1 MSFEMESLESKDNL
15 QGHKVVNTEEVTSIV
30 NGIVGVNTSNGTITV
45 ELSHNPPTEPVKND
59 FSVYQYVGD
68 KPPVIIT
75 PSAMTWSS
83 HSRKIVLSVPVLPH
97 EPIEQEITYGVSYK
111 NGVVIE
117 GEKITISSGLSI
129 LSDGFAQ
136 CVIAAPQQEDDAQAY
151 AAACKLRKYV
161 EMATGIELS
170 LVPYG
175 TEIQDHLLPIYI
187 GVTGSLSHDSIQNQ
201 LQKLDGDCFIID
213 CNVDGITIIGSTGW
227 GTEFGVNEF
236 LEAYVGVRWLLPG
249 TDGEHVPFTSRLT
262 VPIGMRAQKPS
273 FFSRTFGSAD
283 KSENWNRDN
292 RIYPRIFT
300 NHVMFQL
307 FDPEKYL
314 ADHPEW
320 YPTTIKPEMIGGWQP
335 CYSNLETA
343 DIAIELINQYFED
356 NPNAES
362 YSLSVN
368 DGGGYCEEDPNHPSY
383 EESKLNS
390 LGMSHMSD
398 IYFKWIQKVAEGVL
412 ARHSNKYLAALAY
425 HETYDPPSIE
435 SNVKLPPNV
444 LVYITDERMNWA
456 NSERRAVGHNLTER
470 WLEVAPGA
478 SFYDYFYGGP
488 YVLPRPY
495 FHHMGEYYRYA
506 SEKGIAAFTSESP
519 ANFGEGPKMWLATK
533 LKWDAT
539 ADVDVLLHDWYV
551 HAVGSEA
558 APYLAKYYA
567 HWEDFWQRRVY
578 ETDWYTSWLMAFP
591 KTNFMS
597 FTDASY
603 LKIVDSSEIVQSRQ
617 WLESAVT
624 LAKEYGTSLQGKR
637 AEVLLRSFEY
647 YEGSVMTYPG
657 NLEAAGEIKSTAHA
671 LNLLDIMVERLNIS
685 EKRRNLVEE
694 FKSDPI
700 LSIHWPPDIYGM
712 LWSSTK
718 SSDIHALAEW
728 VGQEPSTGAVR
739 SRINSIIATESSKY
753 AIHYVK
759 LLLAIAD
766 QWETVNRNTSF
777 EQGNGIDAHDWWYW
791 LEFGQTS
798 EINLHRSQEKP
809 RTGNYGLKMN
819 GLFWGG
825 PVYEISQISSGYYG
839 MSAYYYVP
847 EFSDTKGTLQIFVY
861 CNDAN
866 GQWLHTYGNED
877 KLVADDGPG
886 WHLADWVGHIP
897 EFIEGVKVEK
907 LTIGLKLTKFKDGEI
922 LYLDDI
928 NFFKL

>member
-1 MSFEMESLESKDNL
+1 MYPLKDDNSL
-15 QGHKVVNTEEVTSIV
+15 QGINDDLDGAEATLSRLDIE
-30 NGIVGVNTSNGTITV
+30 GVKASNGTIIV
-45 ELSHNPPTEPVKND
+45 DLSYVPLLDPLIED
-59 FSVYQYVGD
+59 FSVYQAVGD
-68 KPPVIIT
+68 QPPVAVIPNAI
-75 PSAMTWSS
+75 TWSS
-83 HSRKIVLSVPVLPH
+83 QAKKIVLSVPVLLY
-97 EPIEQEITYGVSYK
+97 ESLEQEVIYSVSYK
-111 NGVVIE
+111 KGTTVS
-117 GEKITISSGLSI
+117 GERIKISQGLSI
-129 LSDGFAQ
+129 ISDGSAK
-136 CVIAAPQQEDDAQAY
+136 CVIVAPQKEEDARAY
-151 AAACKLRKYV
+151 AAACKLIKYLKL
-161 EMATGIELS
+161 ATGIELTLLPCS
-170 LVPYG
+170 F
-175 TEIQDHLLPIYI
+175 EIPKHLLPVYI
-187 GVTGSLSHDSIQNQ
+187 GVTGLNNRDVIHRQ
-201 LQKLDGDCFIID
+201 LQELDGDCFIID
-213 CNVDGITIIGSTGW
+213 CSVEAITIIGSSGW

-236 LEAYVGVRWLLPG
+236 LEAFAGVRWLLPG
-249 TDGEHVPFTSRLT
+249 TDGEHVPIISRLT
-262 VPIGMRAQKPS
+262 VPIGAKVEKPT

-283 KSENWNRDN
+283 KSESWNRDN

-300 NHVMFQL
+300 NHVMFHL
-307 FDPEKYL
+307 FEPDKYL

-343 DIAIELINQYFED
+343 EKAIELINKYFEE

-362 YSLSVN
+362 YSISVN
-368 DGGGYCEEDPNHPSY
+368 DGGGYCEEDPHHPSY
-383 EESKLNS
+383 QEKKLNS

-398 IYFKWIQKVAEGVL
+398 HYFKWVQKVAEEVL
-412 ARHSNKYLAALAY
+412 AQHPDKYLAALAY

-435 SNVKLPPNV
+435 SNVKLPSNV

-456 NSERRAVGHNLTER
+456 SSERLQVGHSLTER

-495 FHHMGEYYRYA
+495 FHQLADNCRYA

-519 ANFGEGPKMWLATK
+519 ANFGEGPKMWLAAK

-539 ADVDVLLHDWYV
+539 LDVDALLHDWYV
-551 HAVGSEA
+551 HAVGAEA
-558 APYLAKYYA
+558 APYLVKYYA

-578 ETDWYTSWLMAFP
+578 ETEWFNSWLMSFP

-624 LAKEYGTSLQGKR
+624 VAKQYGTSLQGKR
-637 AEVLLRSFEY
+637 AELLLRAFEY
-647 YEGSVMTYPG
+647 YEGSVLTYPG
-657 NLEAAGEIKSTAHA
+657 NLEAAGEIQSTDHA
-671 LNLLDIMVERLNIS
+671 LNLLDIMVERLTIS
-685 EKRRNLVEE
+685 EKRINLVEE

-718 SSDIHALAEW
+718 SSDVHALAEW

-739 SRINSIIATESSKY
+739 SRINSIITTASSMY
-753 AIHYVK
+753 AVHYAK

-766 QWETVNRNTSF
+766 QWETVNHNSSF
-777 EQGNGIDAHDWWYW
+777 EQGDGIVADDWWYW
-791 LEFGQTS
+791 LEYGQTS

-819 GLFWGG
+819 GLYWGG

-866 GQWLHTYGNED
+866 GQWLHTFGNED
-877 KLVADDGPG
+877 KVVANEGPG

-897 EFIEGVKVEK
+897 AFIDGVKVEK

-928 NFFKL
+928 KFFNLG